1 MDGNKAVVKTL
12 KILEII
18 ARHPNGITL
27 SGISKET
34 KLPKSTIFDI
44 LEALYKAD
52 AVFYK
57 DFNRKTY
64 VIGARLYAI
73 GQNYMQ
79 QSNFISISST
89 YLEQFSTRYNL
100 ICYGCKLINN
110 RVVYVYNYSPEHY
123 KLTTH
128 ANGSS
133 YPLRNSIAGK
143 IFMAFMPTEELDVIL
158 EDLNETEKANYIK
171 KLNDIKND
179 EYVLGRDVDYKSI
192 YKCAIPV
199 FNFEN
204 KVVAAIAFTQLRE
217 SEAGLKE
224 QIEDF
229 KRIAQAISQKQ
240 GYRR

>member
-1 MDGNKAVVKTL
+1 MDGNKAVAKTL
-12 KILEII
+12 RILEII
-18 ARHPNGITL
+18 SRHPNGITL

-34 KLPKSTIFDI
+34 KLPKSTVFDI

-79 QSNFISISST
+79 QSNFISISSA
-89 YLEQFSTRYNL
+89 YLEKFSSRYNL

-110 RVVYVYNYSPEHY
+110 RVVYVYNCAPEHY
-123 KLTTH
+123 MLTTH
-128 ANGSS
+128 TNGSS

-143 IFMAFMPTEELDVIL
+143 IFMAYMKEEELEPVL
-158 EDLNETEKANYIK
+158 EDLNEVEKANYIK
-171 KLNDIKND
+171 KLNEIRN
-179 EYVLGRDVDYKSI
+179 EGYVLGRDNDYKSI
-192 YKCAIPV
+192 YKCAVPV

-204 KVVAAIAFTQLRE
+204 KVVAVITFTQLRE
-217 SEAGLKE
+217 SNAGINE

-229 KRIAQAISQKQ
+229 KQIAQAISQKQ